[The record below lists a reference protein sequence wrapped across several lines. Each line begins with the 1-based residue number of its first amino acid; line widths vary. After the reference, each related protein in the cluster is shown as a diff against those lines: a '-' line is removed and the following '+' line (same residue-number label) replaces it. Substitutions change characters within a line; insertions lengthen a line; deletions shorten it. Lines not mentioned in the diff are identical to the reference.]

1 MVGEAG
7 KCPECGA
14 DRPESNDD
22 CPLCGPDIKR
32 GREALD
38 RSRKWRLT
46 VLAIGAIIIVAAIAL
61 QPIVHEM
68 QLTPSQK
75 MIVTSNDLGPGWWS
89 GEPEKVTGDR
99 VPTADAAYV
108 RLQYLEGSEL
118 VDGHCY
124 LSKFQSQEL
133 AGAYFLEHR
142 DDAVTNEANVST
154 EVTAVGDHAYMI
166 SSDMSGHDGW
176 SKLIIVQKGSW
187 VASIYLSTGST
198 TVSEELIVHAAEVQA
213 AKLP

>member
-1 MVGEAG
+1 
-7 KCPECGA
+7 
-14 DRPESNDD
+14 
-22 CPLCGPDIKR
+22 
-32 GREALD
+32 LD

-75 MIVTSNDLGPGWWS
+75 MIVTSNDQAQVWS
-89 GEPEKVTGDR
+89 GEPERMTGIG
-99 VPTADAAYV
+99 PHSDAANV

-124 LSKFQSQEL
+124 LSKIQSQEL
-133 AGAYFLEHR
+133 PRYFLEHR
-142 DDAVTNEANVST
+142 DERSPTRPMHT
-154 EVTAVGDHAYMI
+154 EVTAVGDHAYR
-166 SSDMSGHDGW
+166 SPRTEGHDGW
-176 SKLIIVQKGSW
+176 SKLIIVQREL
-187 VASIYLSTGST
+187 VRIHLS
-198 TVSEELIVHAAEVQA
+198 VHGQHDRERGAYRPRRGGAA